1 MNVGIWSDI
10 ILGIIGIAFVWFFGY
25 VVFYLKET
33 HKIDH
38 HFDGDGRYKGHL
50 PHRDDDDA

>member
-1 MNVGIWSDI
+1 MEMGVWSDV
-10 ILGIIGIAFVWFFGY
+10 ILGVIGVLFIWFFGY
-25 VVFYLKET
+25 VVLYFKET